1 MIIFD
6 EVKYAE
12 NIIKN
17 GCSRKYVL
25 VDFKIL
31 AKYFLIYKG
40 YSEEQTREK
49 MLAVLKDGQNIIPL
63 NYLPQKIDLS
73 MKYAKTEELKTSTPV
88 KITRQ
93 ELDKIDILPDDL
105 KELAFIYLFLWKW
118 NSNTEFFIDKSDLKK
133 MLKLSGIANYK
144 LDILDGNLERL
155 RLYKICR
162 FL

>member
-31 AKYFLIYKG
+31 AKYFLLHKG
-40 YSEEQTREK
+40 YSEEQTRES
-49 MLAVLKDGQNIIPL
+49 MLSILKDGQSIIPL

-73 MKYAKTEELKTSTPV
+73 MKYAKTESLKTSSPIEITEGELE
-88 KITRQ
+88 KINS
-93 ELDKIDILPDDL
+93 LPDEL
-105 KELAFIYLFLWKW
+105 KELAFVYLFLWKW
-118 NSNTEFFIDKSDLKK
+118 NKNTEFFIDKSDLKK

-144 LDILDGNLERL
+144 LDILDGNLEKL
-155 RLYKICR
+155 RLYKVCR
-162 FL
+162 LL